1 MGPAYERT
9 TTRADLS
16 DLTATIAAALR
27 EHAESRRLT
36 LTDDLPAWST
46 RSINPPAASWL
57 GKLLGRRANPVDP
70 DSEHQTLVVLH
81 PTHLIVVISGAER
94 GVAAMSAPLS
104 LASIEQPESADGFAV
119 SGFAGDAGRPG
130 TFYLGVGEPDGD
142 ECREAVRAAITAAR
156 NP

>member
-16 DLTATIAAALR
+16 DLTAAVAAALR
-27 EHAESRRLT
+27 EHAEARHLV

-46 RSINPPAASWL
+46 RSINLPASSWPARL
-57 GKLLGRRANPVDP
+57 FRRRSNPADP

-81 PTHLIVVISGAER
+81 PTHLIVVVSGARR
-94 GVAAMSAPLS
+94 GISAMSAALAV
-104 LASIEQPESADGFAV
+104 ASIDQPETADGFSV
-119 SGFAGDAGRPG
+119 TGFVGDEGRPAS
-130 TFYLGVGEPDGD
+130 FYLGVGEPAGD
-142 ECREAVRAAITAAR
+142 ECREAVRAAIVAAK